1 MTVDLGAEQ
10 AREWGFLHEAIREAL
25 RAFGADDVA
34 GRADYSLLDDNLG
47 HYRQRV
53 EIEEPRLLH
62 PVVVKSLQNL
72 LAAYP
77 NWEIVL
83 TLVGCGGVIIR
94 DDEIIDGLRRDDL
107 PKALRAIAYAGS
119 RPLGSR
125 FGDIMYSG
133 FSLSLN
139 PGSPFSVRLPD
150 DTDLMKFL
158 K

>member
-10 AREWGFLHEAIREAL
+10 EREWGLLHDAIRDLL
-25 RAFGADDVA
+25 RTFGAEDAA
-34 GRADYSLLDDNLG
+34 GRPDYSLLDDNLG

-53 EIEEPRLLH
+53 ETDEPRLLH
-62 PVVVKSLQNL
+62 PVVVKSLQEL

-83 TLVGCGGVIIR
+83 TLIGAGGLVIR
-94 DDEIIDGLRRDDL
+94 DDEIIDGLRREDL
-107 PKALRAIAYAGS
+107 PKEFQAVAYENS

>member
-1 MTVDLGAEQ
+1 MSVDLAAEQ
-10 AREWGFLHEAIREAL
+10 EREWDLLHDGIREAL
-25 RAFGADDVA
+25 RQHGAEDA
-34 GRADYSLLDDNLG
+34 RGEADYSLMDDNLG
-47 HYRQRV
+47 HYRHR
-53 EIEEPRLLH
+53 IETENADLLR
-62 PVVVKSLQNL
+62 PAVIAALRDL
-72 LAAYP
+72 LLAYP

-94 DDEIIDGLRRDDL
+94 DDEIIDGLRRKEL
-107 PKALRAIAYAGS
+107 PSEFQALVYEGS

-139 PGSPFSVRLPD
+139 AGAPFSVRLPD